1 MKCKNCGAENQEGAK
16 FCSSCGS
23 KLVEEAEVVEEVK
36 PNANEVRCRICGHIN
51 STEDQYCKLC
61 GSQLSPTSQPVNTNT
76 SSSYSSNDSIYANNK
91 TSTPGLVIGIVSLV
105 SSITCCLFLV
115 GLIGGIAGIVMNIK
129 PIKYNYVD
137 KSKAVAGLV
146 CSIVAL
152 VIALYLLIDII
163 VLLNSPE
170 QLEQIKQA
178 WEQAMNGAY
187 GSGAETGFL
196 L

>member
-51 STEDQYCKLC
+51 TTGDQYCKLC
-61 GSQLSPTSQPVNTNT
+61 GSQLQAKPTPTYTNTNG
-76 SSSYSSNDSIYANNK
+76 SYSSNNSIYANNK
-91 TSTPGLVIGIVSLV
+91 TSTPGMVIGIVSLV

-115 GLIGGIAGIVMNIK
+115 GLIGGIAGIFMNIK

-137 KSKAVAGLV
+137 KSKAIAGLI
-146 CSIVAL
+146 CSIVAAI
-152 VIALYLLIDII
+152 IAAYLLYSII
-163 VLLNSPE
+163 AVLTDPE
-170 QLEQIKQA
+170 LMEEIRQYYESI
-178 WEQAMNGAY
+178 Y
-187 GSGAETGFL
+187 GEGTQTGLMMFSL
-196 L
+196 

>member
-51 STEDQYCKLC
+51 STSDQYCKLC
-61 GSQLSPTSQPVNTNT
+61 GSQLQAKPTPTYTNTNG
-76 SSSYSSNDSIYANNK
+76 SYSSNNSIYANNK
-91 TSTPGLVIGIVSLV
+91 TSTPGMVIGIVSLV

-115 GLIGGIAGIVMNIK
+115 GLIGGIAGIFMNIK

-137 KSKAVAGLV
+137 KSKAIAGLI
-146 CSIVAL
+146 CSIVAAI
-152 VIALYLLIDII
+152 IAAYLLYSII
-163 VLLNSPE
+163 AVLTDPE
-170 QLEQIKQA
+170 LMEEIRQYYESI
-178 WEQAMNGAY
+178 Y
-187 GSGAETGFL
+187 GEGTQTGLMMFSL
-196 L
+196 

>member
-51 STEDQYCKLC
+51 TTGDQYCKLC
-61 GSQLSPTSQPVNTNT
+61 GSQLQAKPTPTYTNTNG
-76 SSSYSSNDSIYANNK
+76 SYSSNNSIYANNK
-91 TSTPGLVIGIVSLV
+91 TSTPGMVIGIVSLV

-115 GLIGGIAGIVMNIK
+115 GLIGGIAGIFMNIK

-137 KSKAVAGLV
+137 KSKAIAGLI
-146 CSIVAL
+146 CSIVAAI
-152 VIALYLLIDII
+152 IAAYLLYSII
-163 VLLNSPE
+163 AVLTDPE
-170 QLEQIKQA
+170 LMEEIRQYYESI
-178 WEQAMNGAY
+178 Y
-187 GSGAETGFL
+187 GEGTQTGLIMFSL
-196 L
+196 